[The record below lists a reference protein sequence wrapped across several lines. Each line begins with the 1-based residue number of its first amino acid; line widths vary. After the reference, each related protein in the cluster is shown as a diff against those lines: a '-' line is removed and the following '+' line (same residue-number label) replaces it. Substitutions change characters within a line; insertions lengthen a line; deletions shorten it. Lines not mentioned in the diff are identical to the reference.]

1 MSKTLEEIGLSTT
14 GERQAVTT
22 AAGAAP
28 NQDWVIVTRQLKRQY
43 DMGGEIVRALR
54 GVDLAIRRNEYVAIM
69 GPSGSGKSTLMNLIG
84 CLDTPN
90 EGEYWLN
97 GMLVSTMSDD
107 ALARV
112 RNKEIGFVFQTF
124 NLLPRASALQN
135 VELPLAEAGMDR
147 RTRKARA
154 RDLLGYVGLGDRLD
168 HRPTQLSGGEQQ
180 RVAIARALA
189 NEPALLLADEPTGE
203 LDAETGVRLLELF
216 GQLHRDG
223 RTLVFVTHDAVVAQ
237 AAQRVIRLHDGRV
250 ASDTSVHA
258 RSGA

>member
-1 MSKTLEEIGLSTT
+1 MVDVTEHREGSRIGPSSANTPVLACEQVVRSYPM
-14 GERQAVTT
+14 GSAIVQAVRGIDLTIT
-22 AAGAAP
+22 RGEFAA
-28 NQDWVIVTRQLKRQY
+28 IT
-43 DMGGEIVRALR
+43 
-54 GVDLAIRRNEYVAIM
+54 
-69 GPSGSGKSTLMNLIG
+69 GPSGCGKSTLLHLLGAVDVPTTGRVLVNG
-84 CLDTPN
+84 RDTAS
-90 EGEYWLN
+90 L
-97 GMLVSTMSDD
+97 SDREATD
-107 ALARV
+107 FRLRH
-112 RNKEIGFVFQTF
+112 IGFVFQRFYLMPT
-124 NLLPRASALQN
+124 LSALEN
-135 VELPLAEAGMDR
+135 VELPLAEAGMDKR
-147 RTRKARA
+147 KRKARA
-154 RDLLGYVGLGDRLD
+154 RELLGYVGLGDRLD